1 MPEDIASTPATPADR
16 LRHAHAARLGVA
28 ALEAFLP
35 AASREGFAGK
45 AHDKMRRQ
53 DRAKAH
59 FKVAL
64 DTLATADQLTHHKS
78 GDASLS
84 ALSNAKMHQQD
95 RAKQHF
101 HAALDTLATADELTK
116 HKAGDESLSA
126 LSHARMA
133 KQAGIRQHFH
143 AALDAV
149 GFRDRALDIHAPI
162 PKTPATASKASSK
175 ANSRAPSRAG
185 PVS

>member
-1 MPEDIASTPATPADR
+1 MPEDIASTLATPADR

-101 HAALDTLATADELTK
+101 HAALDT
-116 HKAGDESLSA
+116 
-126 LSHARMA
+126 
-133 KQAGIRQHFH
+133 RQ
-143 AALDAV
+143 
-149 GFRDRALDIHAPI
+149 
-162 PKTPATASKASSK
+162 ASSREADMMHAMSQLRQK
-175 ANSRAPSRAG
+175 PRRRRRKGWSNSRAALRR
-185 PVS
+185 